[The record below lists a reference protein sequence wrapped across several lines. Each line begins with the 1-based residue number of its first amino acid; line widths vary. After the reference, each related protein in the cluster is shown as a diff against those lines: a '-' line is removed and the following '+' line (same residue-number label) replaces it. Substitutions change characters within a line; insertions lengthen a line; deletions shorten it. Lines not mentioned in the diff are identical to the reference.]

1 MVFSNTFTE
10 VQLYLQILFYIR
22 VYIRKQYASGND
34 ELKWPFSDRGEYI
47 EKNLSWVRNLVENIS
62 RVEVR
67 SC

>member
-10 VQLYLQILFYIR
+10 VQLYLQILFYIC

-34 ELKWPFSDRGEYI
+34 ELKWPFSDRREYI